1 MSTDTAMAYMLI
13 RDRKTF
19 ERTYGL
25 VTLEQ
30 AGMDLSA
37 NRGFMAAQPRRRRGA
52 QVVIPEGDQQPM

>member
-1 MSTDTAMAYMLI
+1 VSTDTAMAYMLI

-52 QVVIPEGDQQPM
+52 